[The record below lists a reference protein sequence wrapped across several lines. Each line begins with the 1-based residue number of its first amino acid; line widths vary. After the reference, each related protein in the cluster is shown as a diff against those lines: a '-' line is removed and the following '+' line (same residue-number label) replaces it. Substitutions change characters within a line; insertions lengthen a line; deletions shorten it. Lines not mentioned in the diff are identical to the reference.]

1 MRPEVTGFRNEKV
14 MCDFDGDSCH
24 RGSGFKREQE
34 ERNLGEEN
42 RSECLIKKYVSHVY
56 NFRGS

>member
-14 MCDFDGDSCH
+14 MCDFDGNSCH
-24 RGSGFKREQE
+24 GGSGFKREQE

-42 RSECLIKKYVSHVY
+42 RSEC
-56 NFRGS
+56 